1 MRRVKLDYFWT
12 DCPDGSHV
20 AVNWTFWEGK
30 ISGSVRR
37 WSRDTR
43 TNVGRKFDVAPSELG
58 RDDEGR
64 PVLVL
69 EGICGEP
76 LRVPLDPARVRALE
90 SEAAPAA

>member
-20 AVNWTFWEGK
+20 AVNWAFWEGRV
-30 ISGSVRR
+30 SGSVRK

-43 TNVGRKFDVAPSELG
+43 VNVGRKFDVAPADLA
-58 RDDEGR
+58 RDADGR

-69 EGICGEP
+69 DGVCEEP
-76 LRVPLDPARVRALE
+76 LRIPLDAARIRALE
-90 SEAAPAA
+90 SEAASAA